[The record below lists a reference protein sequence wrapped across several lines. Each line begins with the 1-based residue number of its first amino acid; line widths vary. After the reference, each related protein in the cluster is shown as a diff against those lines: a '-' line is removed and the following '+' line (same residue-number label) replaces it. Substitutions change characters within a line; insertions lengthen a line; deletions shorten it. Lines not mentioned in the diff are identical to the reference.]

1 MSYTHVLEAAL
12 ALPKSK
18 RAELLDELH
27 ASLAGPENDRVVA
40 AWHIEIQRRL
50 EEYRAGKAKT
60 FTHEEFKRK
69 MRQLRRKHAKIH
81 LPS

>member
-1 MSYTHVLEAAL
+1 MAYKQVLEAAL

-18 RAELLDELH
+18 RADLLDELH
-27 ASLAGPENDRVVA
+27 ASLAGPENDGVAA
-40 AWHIEIQRRL
+40 AWHTEIQRRL

-60 FTHEEFKRK
+60 FTHEDLKQK
-69 MRQLRRKHAKIH
+69 MKQLRRKHAKTH

>member
-1 MSYTHVLEAAL
+1 MSYKHVLEAAL

-27 ASLAGPENDRVVA
+27 ASLAGPEDAGVAA

-50 EEYRAGKAKT
+50 AEYRTGKAKT
-60 FTHEEFKRK
+60 FTHEELQRK
-69 MRQLRRKHAKIH
+69 MKQLRRKHAKIH